1 MNARHHILFTS
12 WYVGLGGGEVDL
24 LTLAAAAPADVRAH
38 LLLPREGQLAQRW
51 RAMGLPVHILPFR
64 GTTTWFI
71 PALWSRFPVVARLA
85 ELLQRERIALVH
97 SDYHTLPFVAGACR
111 RTGVPFMWTLWGWWF
126 QPKFYQRAFFRAAPA
141 VARSKSIREG
151 FLGMPPFIFP
161 DAIPIIHSGVD
172 TARLHPALDKH
183 SLREELGIA
192 AETPLVA
199 MVARFQHVKGH
210 ETFQQMAR
218 LVAQELPQA
227 RFIVAGEETFGVAGD
242 VAYRDKVLAAAQAD
256 PLLRDT
262 LRYIGFRAD
271 VERVYAAAD
280 VVVCASDFES
290 FGRVNVE
297 AMACGVPVV
306 STDVGG
312 TRETVQDG
320 ITGFLVPPRQPAAL
334 AERVLRLLRDPALR
348 AKMGQAA
355 RQHVLAHFDQAETT
369 RRYWAYLTALLPRD

>member
-1 MNARHHILFTS
+1 MNARHHVLFTS

-64 GTTTWFI
+64 GATTWFI

-111 RTGVPFMWTLWGWWF
+111 RTGVPLAWHCEGWWF
-126 QPKFYQRAFFRAAPA
+126 APKPYQRAFFRHLPV
-141 VARSKSIREG
+141 VARSKSVQAG
-151 FLGMPPFIFP
+151 FLGHPPFMP
-161 DAIPIIHSGVD
+161 TDAMPIMTIGVD

-297 AMACGVPVV
+297 AMACGVSVV